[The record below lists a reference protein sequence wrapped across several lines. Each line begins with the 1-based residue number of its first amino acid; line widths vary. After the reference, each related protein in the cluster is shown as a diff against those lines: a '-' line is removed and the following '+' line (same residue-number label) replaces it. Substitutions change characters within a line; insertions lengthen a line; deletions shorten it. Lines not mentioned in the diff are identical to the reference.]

1 MKELT
6 KRVLESGLIDRS
18 TATLMERWGQLEP
31 GAADLIEQ
39 QKLTGALDQVS
50 RCDERFIRKT
60 LEDFVEELEL
70 LLQPEALERGVTRL
84 DQPAS
89 YVERK

>member
-6 KRVLESGLIDRS
+6 KRVLESGLIDKS
-18 TATLMERWGQLEP
+18 TAALMERWGQLEP
-31 GAADLIEQ
+31 GAVELIDQ
-39 QKLTGALDQVS
+39 QKLTGVLDKIGQ
-50 RCDERFIRKT
+50 CDERFIRKT

-89 YVERK
+89 LVERK

>member
-6 KRVLESGLIDRS
+6 KRVLESGLIDKS

-31 GAADLIEQ
+31 GASDLIEQ
-39 QKLTGALDQVS
+39 QKLTGALDQIG